1 MVSRLAAGG
10 QQSGTPPQRAGG
22 KTYIAGLIGAGIGP
36 SLSPPLHEHEAAV
49 LGLRYAYR
57 LIDIGQAGLT
67 AADTP
72 ALIRFAHVLGFDG
85 LNITHPCK
93 QAALEGV
100 DELSAEAAALG
111 AVNTVVFRGGR
122 AVGHNTDWSGF
133 ARSLRRGLPGV
144 PLGHVV
150 VLGAGG
156 AGAAASY
163 ALARLGAGRVTVIDI
178 DESRAAALTAS
189 LAPVSGDHR
198 IGHARLSGLVPALA
212 AADGLVHATPTGMAA
227 HPGIAVPAEALRP
240 GLWVADIVYRP
251 LETELVRAAR
261 TAGCRTLD
269 GGAMA
274 VYQAADAFT
283 LFTGCKPDT
292 GRMIAHLA
300 RLTAEE
306 ADRDTWP
313 A

>member
-1 MVSRLAAGG
+1 LLNMTAR
-10 QQSGTPPQRAGG
+10 
-22 KTYIAGLIGAGIGP
+22 KTYLVGLIGAGIGP
-36 SLSPPLHEHEAAV
+36 SLSPHLHEHEADA
-49 LGLRYAYR
+49 LGLRYVYR
-57 LIDIGQAGLT
+57 LIDLGDAGLT
-67 AADTP
+67 MADTP
-72 ALIRFAHVLGFDG
+72 ALIRSARLLGFDG

-93 QAALEGV
+93 QAAAAGL
-100 DELSAEAAALG
+100 DELSPEAAALG
-111 AVNTVVFRGGR
+111 VVNTVVFRGGR

-133 ARSLRRGLPGV
+133 ARSLQRALAAAALR
-144 PLGHVV
+144 HVV

-163 ALARLGAGRVTVIDI
+163 ALARLGAQKVTVIDAR
-178 DESRAAALTAS
+178 ESRSAALAAS
-189 LAPVSGDHR
+189 LREVFGERR
-198 IGHARLSGLVPALA
+198 ISCAGLSGLVPAMA

-261 TAGCRTLD
+261 KAGCRTVD

-274 VYQAADAFT
+274 VFQAADAFT
-283 LFTGCKPDT
+283 LFTDVTPDT
-292 GRMIAHLA
+292 DRMLADLA

-306 ADRDTWP
+306 AD